1 MGEMEIQVVL
11 DQVAVVVMV
20 VVAALEVAH
29 HLVDLMVELAAMVA
43 LVADFTLEELVA
55 AVAAADLEEVV
66 EDTTVM
72 D

>member
-1 MGEMEIQVVL
+1 MEIQVVL